1 MRDIIIHNLDRKVF
15 KEIPMDCIKH
25 WAVHKRPLILGLSLV
40 SKVDV
45 TLRNVTN
52 IAIMADDELMIYAL
66 VPPSSVAIIEL
77 NCNSF
82 TSVEI
87 R

>member
-1 MRDIIIHNLDRKVF
+1 MRDIIIYNLDRKVF
-15 KEIPMDCIKH
+15 KEIPMECVKH
-25 WAVHKRPLILGLSLV
+25 WAVHKRPSILGISLR
-40 SKVDV
+40 STVDV
-45 TLRNVTN
+45 TLRNVTD
-52 IAIMADDELMIYAL
+52 IGITADNELMIYAI
-66 VPPSSVAIIEL
+66 VPPFSLAIIEL

>member
-15 KEIPMDCIKH
+15 KELPTECIKH
-25 WAVHKRPLILGLSLV
+25 WAVHKRPVILGVLLV

-45 TLRNVTN
+45 TLRNVTD
-52 IAIMADDELMIYAL
+52 IGIIADDELMIYAL
-66 VPPSSVAIIEL
+66 VPPSSLAIIEL

>member
-15 KEIPMDCIKH
+15 KELPMECIKH
-25 WAVHKRPLILGLSLV
+25 WAVHKRPVILGVSLA

-45 TLRNVTN
+45 TLRNVTD
-52 IAIMADDELMIYAL
+52 IGIIADDELMIYAL
-66 VPPSSVAIIEL
+66 VPPSSAAIIEL

>member
-1 MRDIIIHNLDRKVF
+1 MRDITIYKLDRKVF
-15 KEIPMDCIKH
+15 KEIPMECIKH
-25 WAVHKRPLILGLSLV
+25 WAVHKRPSILGISLRNT
-40 SKVDV
+40 VDV

-82 TSVEI
+82 TSVEV

>member
-15 KEIPMDCIKH
+15 KELPMECIKH
-25 WAVHKRPLILGLSLV
+25 WAVRKRPVILGVSLAT
-40 SKVDV
+40 KVDV
-45 TLRNVTN
+45 TLRNVTD
-52 IAIMADDELMIYAL
+52 IGIIADDELMIYAL
-66 VPPSSVAIIEL
+66 VPPSSLAIIEL

>member
-1 MRDIIIHNLDRKVF
+1 MRNITIYNLDRKVF
-15 KEIPMDCIKH
+15 REIPMGCIKC
-25 WAVHKRPLILGLSLV
+25 WADHKRSSIFGISLT

-82 TSVEI
+82 TSVVI

>member
-1 MRDIIIHNLDRKVF
+1 MRDICIHNLDRKVF
-15 KEIPMDCIKH
+15 KEIPMECVKH
-25 WAVHKRPLILGLSLV
+25 WAVHKRPSILGISLR
-40 SKVDV
+40 STVDV
-45 TLRNVTN
+45 TLRNVTD
-52 IAIMADDELMIYAL
+52 IVIMADDELMIYAL
-66 VPPSSVAIIEL
+66 VPPLSLANIEL